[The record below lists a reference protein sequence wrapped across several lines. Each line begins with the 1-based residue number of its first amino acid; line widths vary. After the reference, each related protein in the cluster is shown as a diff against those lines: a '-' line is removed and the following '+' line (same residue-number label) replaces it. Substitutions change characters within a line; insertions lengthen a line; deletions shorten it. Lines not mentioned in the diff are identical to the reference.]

1 MKQREPIPVQNEEGR
16 KEKIEKSGKG
26 GKRKTVFT
34 VILIL
39 LFAVL
44 FTGWIGIRIL
54 SRIRTDKPG
63 TDSSVEN
70 TDVSDVSV
78 RADLRPAVSGSDGK
92 EEPGKTEISG
102 EESEVLYPGLED
114 LYAGPAD
121 PETSG
126 PTAVIIPRG
135 PSEDGTSPE
144 KAEYSV
150 GEPVVTGPD
159 GTTGETEKKETDAS
173 VSETSADAGT
183 YVRADPDLTVS
194 ETEKENPFLN
204 GEETGVR
211 EVEGG
216 GFYGSDPPGS
226 GKHF

>member
-1 MKQREPIPVQNEEGR
+1 MKNREPIPAQTEEGR
-16 KEKIEKSGKG
+16 KEKPDKSGKG

-44 FTGWIGIRIL
+44 LTGWIGIRTL
-54 SRIRTDKPG
+54 PRIRTNEPG
-63 TDSSVEN
+63 TDSSDEN
-70 TDVSDVSV
+70 ADVSDVSV
-78 RADLRPAVSGSDGK
+78 RADLRPAVSGSEGR
-92 EEPGKTEISG
+92 EEPGKAAVSN
-102 EESEVLYPGLED
+102 EESDSPYPGLED

-135 PSEDGTSPE
+135 PSENGTSPE
-144 KAEYSV
+144 KADYSV

-159 GTTGETEKKETDAS
+159 GKAGETEQKETDAS
-173 VSETSADAGT
+173 VSETSADEGT
-183 YVRADPDLTVS
+183 YVRVDPDLAVS
-194 ETEKENPFLN
+194 ETEKENPFLD